1 MIIPLSHKVRE
12 GELEGKVILVT
23 GANRGFGLAMT
34 MDLSKAGATVIM
46 LGRDLGSLEYAYDAV
61 VEKGFQEPI
70 LYPLDLEGATPE
82 NYQSLQDD
90 VFNQFEKLD
99 GLIHN
104 AAILGTMMPVDQY
117 DIKLWYST
125 LQINLNGPFMM
136 TQFLIP
142 LLNKSNDARILFLS
156 ADQGRE
162 AKAYWGA
169 YGVSKFAVEG
179 FSKTLSE
186 ELEKTNIRV
195 NTLDPGVMRTEMRR
209 AAYPA
214 EDASTVPKPEEKSS
228 IIVYLLSNEGSK
240 INGEQL
246 TIALNSHIYN

>member
-1 MIIPLSHKVRE
+1 MIIPSSYEIKE
-12 GELEGKVILVT
+12 GDLEGKVILVT
-23 GANRGFGLAMT
+23 GANRGLGLAT
-34 MDLSKAGATVIM
+34 TIDLARAGATVIM
-46 LGRDLGSLEYAYDAV
+46 LGRDVGSLEYAYDKV
-61 VEKGFQEPI
+61 LDLGYKEPI

-82 NYQSLQDD
+82 HYQELQY
-90 VFNQFEKLD
+90 NITSNFEKLD

-104 AAILGTMMPVDQY
+104 AAILGTMMPIDQY
-117 DIKLWYST
+117 DIRLWYST
-125 LQINLNGPFMM
+125 LQINLSAPFML

-142 LLNKSNDARILFLS
+142 LLNKSEDARILFLS
-156 ADQGRE
+156 AEQGRD

-179 FSKTLSE
+179 FSKILSE

-214 EDASTVPKPEEKSS
+214 EDTIKNPLPESKSPA
-228 IIVYLLSNEGSK
+228 IVYLMLPVSSK
-240 INGEQL
+240 YNGRKL
-246 TIALNSHIYN
+246 ALAD